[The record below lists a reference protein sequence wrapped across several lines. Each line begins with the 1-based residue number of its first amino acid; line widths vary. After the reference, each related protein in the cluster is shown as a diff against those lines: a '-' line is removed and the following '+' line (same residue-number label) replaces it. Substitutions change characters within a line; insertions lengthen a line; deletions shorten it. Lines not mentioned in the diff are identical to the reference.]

1 LGRVRRL
8 HGVPARHLS
17 DRRGPGRDRRQGY
30 YRVTASGLVISVD
43 YTAWGWTHLLLGV
56 VIVAGGVG
64 VLAGNLIARVL
75 GFALA
80 GISAVLNLLFIEA
93 YPLWSVIVV
102 TVDVLV
108 IYALTVHGREM
119 GGPTR

>member
-1 LGRVRRL
+1 VFAAFMAFLLGTFQIV
-8 HGVPARHLS
+8 
-17 DRRGPGRDRRQGY
+17 D
-30 YRVTASGLVISVD
+30 RVTASGLVISVD

-75 GFALA
+75 GVALA

-93 YPLWSVIVV
+93 YPCGASLWSSS
-102 TVDVLV
+102 TSW
-108 IYALTVHGREM
+108 
-119 GGPTR
+119 